1 MNYLAGAGNNITL
14 FEVALLITL
23 STAAN
28 LWGRPKLG
36 LLVNLLFTCYWVFFL
51 NYDFTFGAF
60 RYSEYSIF
68 YFGFALIIFI
78 LTIVGMTRGGGE
90 DEY

>member
-1 MNYLAGAGNNITL
+1 MDFFSGVGNNITL
-14 FEVALLITL
+14 FEVALLILL

-28 LWGRPKLG
+28 LIGRPKLG
-36 LLVNLLFTCYWVFFL
+36 LVINLLFTLYWVFFL

-68 YFGFALIIFI
+68 YFGFALIVLI
-78 LTIVGMTRGGGE
+78 LAIIGLSRGNDE
-90 DEY
+90 DY

>member
-1 MNYLAGAGNNITL
+1 MDFFSGVGNNITL

-23 STAAN
+23 TTVTN

-36 LLVNLLFTCYWVFFL
+36 LLVNLLFTLYWVFFL
-51 NYDFTFGAF
+51 NFDFTFGSF

-78 LTIVGMTRGGGE
+78 LTVVGMTRGPV

>member
-1 MNYLAGAGNNITL
+1 MDLFSGAGNNITL
-14 FEVALLITL
+14 LEVALLIL
-23 STAAN
+23 LNTAAN
-28 LWGRPKLG
+28 LMGRPKLA
-36 LLVNLLFTCYWVFFL
+36 LLVNLLFTFYWIFFL

-68 YFGFALIIFI
+68 YFGFALIVLI
-78 LTIVGMTRGGGE
+78 LTVIGMTRADP